1 MAITSLARCATEA
14 AASLPSK
21 LTLRRSDTGD
31 SLALGRCG
39 HGPTTRARS
48 HAAGRRASPGFRP
61 ATRRAA
67 PALRPGS
74 GGACSGP
81 PPAPSALFETVDLL
95 ANRRIVAVLL

>member
-21 LTLRRSDTGD
+21 ITLRRSDTGD
-31 SLALGRCG
+31 SLDLVRC
-39 HGPTTRARS
+39 GPTTGARS
-48 HAAGRRASPGFRP
+48 HAARRRASPGFRP

-95 ANRRIVAVLL
+95 ANRRIVAVL